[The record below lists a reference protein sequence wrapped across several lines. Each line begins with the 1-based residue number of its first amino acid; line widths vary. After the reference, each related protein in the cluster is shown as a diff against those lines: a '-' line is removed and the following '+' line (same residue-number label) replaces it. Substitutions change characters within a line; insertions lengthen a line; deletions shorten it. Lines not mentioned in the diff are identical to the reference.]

1 MIFNYKKVLLAFIL
15 CITGFSFGQDLSL
28 DLGADVVSLYIWRGT
43 NVNDQVNIQPA
54 LTLSVSGFQA
64 GFWGSYAI
72 SNNSDNNTFNQEL
85 DTWVGYTYSLEN
97 GMSLGAIL
105 TDYYFA
111 NAGIKWG
118 NFNNYDNEDGPGA
131 HTIEAG
137 VVFTGPESFPLTLS
151 GYVNFYND
159 AGNNT
164 YFQLDYPATIAE
176 VPVNFF
182 VGASAGSEE
191 NPGYY
196 ATDTFNVINLG
207 ITATKEI
214 KITEEYS
221 LPVFT
226 TFLINPRTEI
236 SYLVFGISF

>member
-28 DLGADVVSLYIWRGT
+28 DLGADVVSRYIWRGT

-85 DTWVGYTYSLEN
+85 DTWIGYTYFLKN
-97 GMSLGAIL
+97 GMSLGAIV

-118 NFNNYDNEDGPGA
+118 NFNNYDNED
-131 HTIEAG
+131 TIEAG

>member
-28 DLGADVVSLYIWRGT
+28 DLGADVVSRYIWRGT

>member
-28 DLGADVVSLYIWRGT
+28 DLGADVVSRYIWRGT

-196 ATDTFNVINLG
+196 ATETFNVINLG